1 MSVWTHV
8 SGVIRLD
15 DYSFI
20 KGKRNTKKDIE
31 EIIGPMCLFHNWNSK
46 TKLPCG
52 SEGSLQYSIYE
63 SDNEAEI
70 ARFTVMFWGDLRD
83 YDNTDEIKKWFIE
96 LKKKFE
102 NKKNLICYRD
112 AILKCKCEINDKD
125 LILKLNDDTLKI
137 EEVKND

>member
-31 EIIGPMCLFHNWNSK
+31 EIIGPMCLFHSWNSK

-70 ARFTVMFWGDLRD
+70 EDLQLCSG
-83 YDNTDEIKKWFIE
+83 EIYEITT
-96 LKKKFE
+96 
-102 NKKNLICYRD
+102 
-112 AILKCKCEINDKD
+112 IL
-125 LILKLNDDTLKI
+125 TR
-137 EEVKND
+137 